1 VAPADPKLE
10 ELATLTS
17 GIRDRV
23 RGRYPQPGEGQ
34 VNLPDL
40 MPILHARDTAYAKVA
55 SIGSVNP
62 RRGGPVNA
70 VVQGIKKLVARA
82 LDWHVRDQVEF
93 NRGVMGAI
101 ETILAALNENNRA
114 LRELAGRIDAL
125 QPLAA
130 EVHDTRSHW
139 IAWRS
144 EWERK
149 LTANETQFLRGLADL
164 QTAHNH
170 RTTLMEGNFRD
181 ALRVQHTDF
190 TATLERTTLD
200 IQKRLW
206 ADLERIRIEYESLIH
221 TELRMVRQRA
231 TLLQAPAAPTS
242 VPDAASPPPQFD
254 SMKFAEKFRGPVEY
268 VREGQRV
275 YLEDFRG
282 CENVLDL
289 GCGRG
294 EFLSLMKEAGIP
306 ARGVDLSEECVAMCR
321 HQGLAAEK
329 ADIFEYL
336 DTLPDQSLDGVFCA
350 QVVEHLSPERVPE
363 LVRVAH
369 AKLRRH
375 GVLAIET
382 PNPECLAIFSTHFY
396 LDPTHSRP
404 IPPAL
409 LVFYVEELGFG
420 RIEVRRLAPAA
431 DSMPEVKE
439 LPEAFQQRF
448 FGALDYAVVARR
460 L

>member
-10 ELATLTS
+10 ELATLIS
-17 GIRDRV
+17 RVRDRV
-23 RGRYPQPGEGQ
+23 RGRYPQPVEGQ
-34 VNLPDL
+34 VNLADL
-40 MPILHARDTAYAKVA
+40 MPILHARDAAYAKVA

-93 NRGVMGAI
+93 NRGVMGSI
-101 ETILAALNENNRA
+101 EAMLAALNENNRA
-114 LRELAGRIDAL
+114 MRELAGRIDAL

-130 EVHDTRSHW
+130 EIHDTQSHW

-164 QTAHNH
+164 QTAYHH

-181 ALRVQHTDF
+181 TLRVQHTDF
-190 TATLERTTLD
+190 TATLERATLD

-206 ADLERIRIEYESLIH
+206 ADLERIRLEYESLIH

-231 TLLQAPAAPTS
+231 TLLQASAAPAS
-242 VPDAASPPPQFD
+242 VADAASPPPRFD

-306 ARGVDLSEECVAMCR
+306 ARGVDMSEECVAMCR
-321 HQGLAAEK
+321 HQGLDAEK

-336 DTLPDQSLDGVFCA
+336 NTLPDQSLDGVFCA

-363 LVRVAH
+363 IVRLAQ

-420 RIEVRRLAPAA
+420 RIEVRWLAPAA
-431 DSMPEVKE
+431 DSMPEVKQ